1 MLGAIRRREQEKV
14 IRNGKK
20 TEIGEREGGTEM
32 QLQRRG
38 LNEVLQSSERVTSG
52 GCDGWR
58 TRMWEGRWPETR
70 QAQGW

>member
-32 QLQRRG
+32 ELQRRG

-52 GCDGWR
+52 G
-58 TRMWEGRWPETR
+58 M
-70 QAQGW
+70 